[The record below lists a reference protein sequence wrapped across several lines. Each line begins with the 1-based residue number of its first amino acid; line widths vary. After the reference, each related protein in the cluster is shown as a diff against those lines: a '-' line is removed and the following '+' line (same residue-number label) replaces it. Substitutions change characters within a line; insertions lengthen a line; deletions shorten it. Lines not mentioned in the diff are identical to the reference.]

1 MPSLSVSPLWVSE
14 WVLGLLA
21 VQVPMT
27 AVLLARLIP
36 GLRRRPPLDP
46 VPSKPAW
53 MGQVSVI
60 VPTLNEADRIGSCL
74 AGLQQ
79 QGPEVAEI
87 VVVDSRSTDE
97 TVAQV
102 EAAAE
107 VDPRFRVEF
116 DDPLPTGW
124 VGRPWA
130 LHTGYLR
137 SSSGTEWILD
147 MDADTAPQPGLVA
160 ALLQVSEQ
168 EQWDL
173 ITLAPQ
179 FILEYPG
186 ESWIQPALLT
196 TLIYR
201 FGAVGPGS
209 GSPDRVMAN
218 GQCLWVKKSVLDAV
232 GGHSCSRLSF
242 CDDVTLVRVIAA
254 AGYRV
259 GFLDG
264 SRLVRV
270 RMYTSFGETW
280 REWGRS
286 LDLKDAS
293 PPGQV
298 WGDCLFLLAV
308 QGIPLYIVLIL
319 LASQVWSWGSPL
331 AWGLLGLN
339 SFLLTLRLAVLIG
352 IQGSY
357 LQRSWTF
364 WLSPLADP
372 LAVLRILLS
381 AGSRPQMWRGRNYQD
396 L

>member
-1 MPSLSVSPLWVSE
+1 MSSLWVSE

-21 VQVPMT
+21 LQLPMT
-27 AVLLARLIP
+27 AVLLARLVP
-36 GLRRRPPLDP
+36 GLGRRPPLDP
-46 VPSKPAW
+46 VGSKPEW
-53 MGQVSVI
+53 GKQVTVI

-87 VVVDSRSTDE
+87 VVVDSRSMDE
-97 TVAQV
+97 TVAKV
-102 EAAAE
+102 EAVAQL
-107 VDPRFRVEF
+107 DPRFRVEF
-116 DDPLPTGW
+116 DDPLPAGW

-137 SSSGTEWILD
+137 SSSETDWILE

-160 ALLQVSEQ
+160 ALLQISGQ
-168 EQWDL
+168 ESWDL

-179 FILEYPG
+179 FILKYPG

-201 FGAVGPGS
+201 FGAVGSGS

-242 CDDVTLVRVIAA
+242 CDDVTLVRAIAA

-264 SRLVRV
+264 SRLFRV
-270 RMYTSFGETW
+270 RMYTSLAETW

-298 WGDCLFLLAV
+298 WGDWLFLLAT
-308 QGIPLYIVLIL
+308 QGMPVGVLVTL
-319 LASQVWSWGSPL
+319 LGSQVWRWGSPL
-331 AWGLLGLN
+331 SWGLLGLN
-339 SFLLTLRLAVLIG
+339 SFLLILRLAVLVG
-352 IQGSY
+352 IQNSY
-357 LQRSWTF
+357 AQRSWTF

-372 LAVLRILLS
+372 LAVLRILVS
-381 AGSRPQMWRGRNYQD
+381 AGSRPRVWRGRNYQD